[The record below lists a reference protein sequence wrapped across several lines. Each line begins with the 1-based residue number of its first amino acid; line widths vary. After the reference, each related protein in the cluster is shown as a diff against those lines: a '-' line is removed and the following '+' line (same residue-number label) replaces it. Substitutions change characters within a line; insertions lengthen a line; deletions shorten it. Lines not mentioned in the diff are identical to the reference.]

1 MISNLF
7 AFKTFTAFSLK
18 FTFIN
23 QLLYQLSVVYDFIST
38 SQSWVLIF
46 YGIETVRASCN
57 DFLDVITIEY
67 FNVGHGLHLEQ
78 ELITS
83 TFCRISS
90 AAFFGTQNCIFHT
103 YMV

>member
-7 AFKTFTAFSLK
+7 TFKTFPAFSLK
-18 FTFIN
+18 FTLVN
-23 QLLYQLSVVYDFIST
+23 QLLYQLSMMNNLVCT
-38 SQSWVLIF
+38 SQSWILIF
-46 YGIETVRASCN
+46 YGIETMGTACN
-57 DFLDVITIEY
+57 YFLDIITVKY

-83 TFCRISS
+83 TLCRISS
-90 AAFFGTQNCIFHT
+90 AAFFSAQYCILHT